1 MILVTIFLLDVFND
15 FLMILA
21 TFILLLIYKVSIGIR
36 IRISDRRNLMN
47 RI

>member
-21 TFILLLIYKVSIGIR
+21 TFILLLILV
-36 IRISDRRNLMN
+36 ISDRRNLMN